1 MKLSFSTS
9 VNVSKIALIYQA
21 MIVLSILVVQGL
33 RNVFTVLLFIF
44 VTLSYDNVNSI
55 GWLTFD
61 ACSLDSI
68 SVF

>member
-1 MKLSFSTS
+1 MELSFSTS

-21 MIVLSILVVQGL
+21 MTVLSILVVQRL

>member
-1 MKLSFSTS
+1 MELSFSTS

-55 GWLTFD
+55 GW
-61 ACSLDSI
+61 
-68 SVF
+68 